1 LLLFFIILFLF
12 SIVVKKPVGVYR
24 PPGARGR
31 NTPSNILHK
40 DVKTGSQEIIS
51 AKRTIPGYAPP
62 QEGIKIWFKN
72 IVTKNN
78 Y

>member
-1 LLLFFIILFLF
+1 MLLLY
-12 SIVVKKPVGVYR
+12 IVVKKPVGVYR

-51 AKRTIPGYAPP
+51 AKKTIPGYSPP
-62 QEGIKIWFKN
+62 QEGIYIKF
-72 IVTKNN
+72 
-78 Y
+78 